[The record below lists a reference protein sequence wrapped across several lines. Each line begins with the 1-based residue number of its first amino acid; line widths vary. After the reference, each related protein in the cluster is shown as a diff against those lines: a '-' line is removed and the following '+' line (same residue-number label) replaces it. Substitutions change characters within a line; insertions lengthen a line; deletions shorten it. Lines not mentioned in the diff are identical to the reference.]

1 MAGASDTISIWDCFR
16 SLNDMSATSS
26 FESELRDK
34 FEIYIHA
41 PESEKER
48 AKAECLEKLRKFSE
62 RAFRM

>member
-1 MAGASDTISIWDCFR
+1 MAGASDTISIWICFR

-26 FESELRDK
+26 FRASSGDK

-48 AKAECLEKLRKFSE
+48 AKAECLAISWKFSE